1 MVFKK
6 EEVEEKVDIVD
17 NFLPGTGTRIEDDKT
32 ER

>member
-17 NFLPGTGTRIEDDKT
+17 NFLPGTRIEDDKT